1 MYIYICEFYILCQH
15 GEAFVSCVTC
25 LPLYQSSLRKAVC
38 CGYCLSGCDVM
49 LCLVNRL
56 QISCD
61 VGCDQIRHFLP
72 CVKLCLPRCRKHIR
86 LLSLHACMTSCLLFV
101 FLTWPVLLLG
111 GSTSLCAIFVGM
123 VLAMFAVQVLAGFT
137 MTCNPELV
145 PWEEP
150 AQVIS
155 LATGTKC
162 ISSGYLSSEGKS
174 LNDCHAE
181 VISRRSL
188 LRFLYAELRKH
199 LSSDAA
205 IRLSSVFIP
214 RDDGCGFR
222 LRDGVRFHLY
232 VSTAPCGDAR
242 LFSATEPTV
251 SSADKHPNRQSRGQ
265 LRTKMES
272 GDGTNLSKSADTVQ
286 TWDRVVAG
294 ERLLSMSCSD
304 KLLRWNVLG
313 LQGWNRRSLYQ
324 LLAVCHFV
332 LSVDLCGEAR
342 VPILTC
348 RMLQHSLSTG
358 Q

>member
-72 CVKLCLPRCRKHIR
+72 CVKHCLPRCRKHIR

-162 ISSGYLSSEGKS
+162 ISGGYLSSEGKS
-174 LNDCHAE
+174 LNDCHAK

-188 LRFLYAELRKH
+188 RFLRFL
-199 LSSDAA
+199 
-205 IRLSSVFIP
+205 
-214 RDDGCGFR
+214 
-222 LRDGVRFHLY
+222 RFY
-232 VSTAPCGDAR
+232 VSCMPSYG
-242 LFSATEPTV
+242 S
-251 SSADKHPNRQSRGQ
+251 
-265 LRTKMES
+265 
-272 GDGTNLSKSADTVQ
+272 
-286 TWDRVVAG
+286 
-294 ERLLSMSCSD
+294 
-304 KLLRWNVLG
+304 
-313 LQGWNRRSLYQ
+313 
-324 LLAVCHFV
+324 
-332 LSVDLCGEAR
+332 
-342 VPILTC
+342 TC
-348 RMLQHSLSTG
+348 RQMLPSDCLPSSSHAMTAAGSGCETASGSTCTSRRRLAETRG
-358 Q
+358 CSPQPSRPSAPRISIRIVSRVAN